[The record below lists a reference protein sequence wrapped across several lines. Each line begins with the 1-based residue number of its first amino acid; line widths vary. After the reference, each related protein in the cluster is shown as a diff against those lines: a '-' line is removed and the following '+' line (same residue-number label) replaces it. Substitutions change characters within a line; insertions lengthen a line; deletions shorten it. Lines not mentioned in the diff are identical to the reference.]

1 MKMYEYQRNN
11 SMYLFLIYLTEF
23 PKGNYFAQKEIN
35 EIESLLILVSSKW
48 LNISHAVKH
57 LSRSDF

>member
-23 PKGNYFAQKEIN
+23 QKEIN
-35 EIESLLILVSSKW
+35 LHKKKLMK
-48 LNISHAVKH
+48 LN
-57 LSRSDF
+57 RY